1 MLRGGLADGF
11 PAIIDELVI
20 HWLADER
27 LGELRRRWA
36 LGWLPGITAEVRE
49 DLFCADVAVGQSLTA
64 RTFP

>member
-27 LGELRRRWA
+27 LGDSAGAGHSAGYQVSLLRCERTYSAPTWP
-36 LGWLPGITAEVRE
+36 LGNH
-49 DLFCADVAVGQSLTA
+49 
-64 RTFP
+64 